1 MKAND
6 FIKEIDAVDQDA
18 IDALKKQM
26 DPADDDE
33 AGMDKGFKK
42 EPMIT
47 QLGKVLDSRGNPRP
61 LDTVITDDGKKHK
74 VDFNQAKMIRML
86 LTAPQIKPNIKRQFT
101 KDIQQSETLM
111 KFLQTDDMGA
121 LFRSMYGG
129 ADAEPTNY

>member
-1 MKAND
+1 MRANE
-6 FIKEIDAVDQDA
+6 FITPIKKEFQ
-18 IDALKKQM
+18 
-26 DPADDDE
+26 DPADDPN
-33 AGMDKGFKK
+33 AGFDKEFKQDSIFNQ
-42 EPMIT
+42 M
-47 QLGKVLDSRGNPRP
+47 GKILDSRGNPRP

-74 VDFNQAKMIRML
+74 VNFNQAKMIRML
-86 LTAPQIKPNIKRQFT
+86 LTAPQIKPELKMKFT

>member
-1 MKAND
+1 MRANE
-6 FIKEIDAVDQDA
+6 FITPIKKEFQ
-18 IDALKKQM
+18 
-26 DPADDDE
+26 DPADDPN
-33 AGMDKGFKK
+33 AGFDKEFKQDSIFNQ
-42 EPMIT
+42 M
-47 QLGKVLDSRGNPRP
+47 GKILDSRGNPRP

-101 KDIQQSETLM
+101 KDIQQIETLM

>member
-1 MKAND
+1 MRANE
-6 FIKEIDAVDQDA
+6 FITPIKKEFQ
-18 IDALKKQM
+18 
-26 DPADDDE
+26 DPADDPN
-33 AGMDKGFKK
+33 AGFDKEFKQDSIFNQ
-42 EPMIT
+42 M
-47 QLGKVLDSRGNPRP
+47 GKILDSRGNPRP

-86 LTAPQIKPNIKRQFT
+86 LTAPQIKPDIKRQFT

-129 ADAEPTNY
+129 ADAEPTNYE

>member
-1 MKAND
+1 MRANE
-6 FIKEIDAVDQDA
+6 FITPIKKEFQ
-18 IDALKKQM
+18 
-26 DPADDDE
+26 DPADDPN
-33 AGMDKGFKK
+33 AGFDKEFKQDSIFNQ
-42 EPMIT
+42 M
-47 QLGKVLDSRGNPRP
+47 GKILDSRGNPRP

-86 LTAPQIKPNIKRQFT
+86 LTAPQIKPELKMQFT

>member
-1 MKAND
+1 MRANE
-6 FIKEIDAVDQDA
+6 FITPIKKEFQ
-18 IDALKKQM
+18 
-26 DPADDDE
+26 DPADDPN
-33 AGMDKGFKK
+33 AGFDKEFKQDSIFNQ
-42 EPMIT
+42 M
-47 QLGKVLDSRGNPRP
+47 GKILDSRGNPRP
-61 LDTVITDDGKKHK
+61 LDTVITDDGKQHK

>member
-1 MKAND
+1 MKAKE
-6 FIKEIDAVDQDA
+6 FITPIKKEFQ
-18 IDALKKQM
+18 
-26 DPADDDE
+26 DPADDPN
-33 AGMDKGFKK
+33 AGFDKEFKQDSIFNQ
-42 EPMIT
+42 M
-47 QLGKVLDSRGNPRP
+47 GKILDSRGNPRP

-86 LTAPQIKPNIKRQFT
+86 LTAPQIKPELKMKFT

>member
-1 MKAND
+1 MRANE
-6 FIKEIDAVDQDA
+6 FITPIKKEFQ
-18 IDALKKQM
+18 
-26 DPADDDE
+26 DPADDPN
-33 AGMDKGFKK
+33 AGFDKEFKQDSIFNQ
-42 EPMIT
+42 M
-47 QLGKVLDSRGNPRP
+47 GKILDSRGNPRP

-74 VDFNQAKMIRML
+74 VDFHQAKMIRML
-86 LTAPQIKPNIKRQFT
+86 LTAPQIKPDIKRQFT

>member
-1 MKAND
+1 MKAKE
-6 FIKEIDAVDQDA
+6 FIKEFKDI
-18 IDALKKQM
+18 
-26 DPADDDE
+26 DPADDPN
-33 AGMDKGFKK
+33 AGFDKEFKQDSIFNQ
-42 EPMIT
+42 M
-47 QLGKVLDSRGNPRP
+47 GKILDSRGNPRP

>member
-1 MKAND
+1 MRANG
-6 FIKEIDAVDQDA
+6 FITPIKKEFQ
-18 IDALKKQM
+18 
-26 DPADDDE
+26 DPADDPN
-33 AGMDKGFKK
+33 AGFDKEFKQDSIFNQ
-42 EPMIT
+42 M
-47 QLGKVLDSRGNPRP
+47 GKILDSRGNPRP

-74 VDFNQAKMIRML
+74 VNFNQAKMIRML
-86 LTAPQIKPNIKRQFT
+86 LTAPQIKPDLKMKFT

>member
-1 MKAND
+1 MRANE
-6 FIKEIDAVDQDA
+6 FITPIKKEFQ
-18 IDALKKQM
+18 
-26 DPADDDE
+26 DPADDPN
-33 AGMDKGFKK
+33 AGFDKEFKQDSIFNQ
-42 EPMIT
+42 M
-47 QLGKVLDSRGNPRP
+47 GKILDSRGNPRP
-61 LDTVITDDGKKHK
+61 IDTVITDDGKKHQ
-74 VDFNQAKMIRML
+74 VNFNQAKMIRML

>member
-1 MKAND
+1 MRANE
-6 FIKEIDAVDQDA
+6 FITPIKKEFQDQ
-18 IDALKKQM
+18 
-26 DPADDDE
+26 ADDPN
-33 AGMDKGFKK
+33 AGFDKEFKQDSIFNQ
-42 EPMIT
+42 M
-47 QLGKVLDSRGNPRP
+47 GKILDSRGNPRP

-86 LTAPQIKPNIKRQFT
+86 LTAPQIKPDIKRQFT